1 LRGRACCSRFGRSQ
15 CGHEKR
21 VGGTLPE
28 EFTQTMPGERSA
40 QPGEQFKVCA
50 WGGGDEKQEAI
61 HRFTIL
67 RRDLKRQWF

>member
-1 LRGRACCSRFGRSQ
+1 MLACRSRFGRSQ

-21 VGGTLPE
+21 VGRTLPE
-28 EFTQTMPGERSA
+28 KFTKSMPGECGA
-40 QPGEQFKVCA
+40 QPGEEFKVGA

-67 RRDLKRQWF
+67 RRNLEWQGF